1 MEGADPDVVK
11 LAVMG
16 GNAVGGGVQSIEKP
30 QISGGSAGWGVI
42 GADEP
47 WGVRVVKRC
56 EWQ

>member
-11 LAVMG
+11 FTVVG
-16 GNAVGGGVQSIEKP
+16 GNAAGGGVQGVEKP

-47 WGVRVVKRC
+47 WGFAS
-56 EWQ
+56 